1 MGIRVESRMRSSNP
15 NMEELFNRYRDAN
28 GVLTEER
35 IISSEADYNCGRFL
49 RTSADNGKTWKA
61 GKAGHGDTEA

>member
-28 GVLTEER
+28 GVLTEV
-35 IISSEADYNCGRFL
+35 SD
-49 RTSADNGKTWKA
+49 
-61 GKAGHGDTEA
+61 H